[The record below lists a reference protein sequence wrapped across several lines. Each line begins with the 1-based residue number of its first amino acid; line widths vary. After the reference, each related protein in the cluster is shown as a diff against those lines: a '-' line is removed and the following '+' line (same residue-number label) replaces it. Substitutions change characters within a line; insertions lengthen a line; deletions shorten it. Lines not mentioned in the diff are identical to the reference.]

1 MMIRLWP
8 WMLAAA
14 LSVVGASPAF
24 ASDYAVGTCKPGLK
38 SYTTISGAVAAA
50 PAGSTVYVCP
60 GTYAEQVVISQP
72 LSLVGL
78 ADGQSD
84 QAIIAAPSGMTANTT
99 TAAGNPLAAQ
109 VLVTT
114 GPVNIRKITVDGS
127 ANGLDGSVQLA
138 GIYYGSG
145 ASGDISGVTTRNQFN
160 GGDGIGIFVENGN
173 SESEAV
179 TIEDCSVH
187 DFDFIG
193 LWLDGNVNAT
203 VQRSLVNGANAGGF
217 NYGVLVAHPDNRTV
231 ATITNNVL
239 AGPGSNVDAQG
250 ITVNTAS
257 ATVNS
262 NTLTGWYYALADFGP
277 ASYTY
282 NSTRDS
288 KIAFNLGV
296 PGGNLQTNSI
306 LQSFVAIDF
315 NCNPGTASGNVI
327 NDASYGMYF
336 AGSGSDAGNNFANV
350 LTVQYGGCGFAVPA
364 AMARRV
370 ANGETLKEARR
381 GGKP

>member
-1 MMIRLWP
+1 MIRLRP

-14 LSVVGASPAF
+14 LSIFGASPAF

-38 SYTTISGAVAAA
+38 SYTTISAAVAAA

-60 GTYAEQVVISQP
+60 GFYPEQVVISQP

-78 ADGQSD
+78 SSGESD
-84 QAIIAAPSGMTANTT
+84 QAIIGAPTRMTVNTT

-138 GIYYGSG
+138 GIYFGSG
-145 ASGDISGVTTRNQFN
+145 ASGDISGVTTRNQLN
-160 GGDGIGIFVENGN
+160 GGDGIGIFVENGDA
-173 SESEAV
+173 ESEAV

-193 LWLDGNVNAT
+193 LWLNGNVNAT
-203 VQRSLVNGANAGGF
+203 VQRSFVNGANAGGF
-217 NYGVLVAHPDNRTV
+217 NYGALVGYPDNRTV
-231 ATITNNVL
+231 ATITNNVMT
-239 AGPGSNVDAQG
+239 GPGSNVNAQG
-250 ITVNTAS
+250 ITVDAPS
-257 ATVNS
+257 ATVNG
-262 NTLTGWYYALADFGP
+262 NTLTGWYYALADFGA
-277 ASYTY
+277 ASYMY

-306 LQSFVAIDF
+306 LQSFVAVDF
-315 NCNPGTASGNVI
+315 NCNTGTVSGNVI
-327 NDASYGMYF
+327 NDASYAMYF
-336 AGSGSDAGNNFANV
+336 AGSGADAGNNFANV
-350 LTVQYGGCGFAVPA
+350 ATIENGGCGFAVPA

-370 ANGETLKEARR
+370 ANGETLKQARR